1 MNRLKYYFF
10 KYQPYVLGVVF
21 FLAIFLVWTTGMAL
35 GFASLASLLAGIG
48 VFVLL
53 SALYV
58 LLMYRGVSQ
67 HHDLQALLREDAD
80 QAVLNA
86 NPQDR
91 EEISLLRERLL
102 QSIERLQG
110 SSKGGANK
118 DALYA
123 LPWYLVI
130 GQPASGK
137 STMLY
142 QSGLT
147 FPYAEREGARVAGL
161 GGTRNCDW
169 FFSSEAVL
177 LDTAGR
183 YMNNQEEAGKWRAF
197 LGLLRQ
203 HRQRRPLN
211 GLIVAVSIE
220 DILHAGADGRERLA
234 KRLRERIQEAH
245 ELLELRLP
253 IYLVFTKCDLLPGF
267 THFYRQ
273 LDAHLRD
280 EVMGKT
286 FSHEGFEQSDWGT
299 RFAAAMNELVGHW
312 QALADHQLLQQD
324 IQLTRR
330 DPAAYRLPLELA
342 ALKPLL
348 NAFVADLLRA
358 NPYQSAELLRG
369 FYFTSALDADEP
381 AHGRYA
387 SDVRDRFA
395 LAAPGNDAAADSQ
408 TEPLFIA
415 SLFRKVIIPDQHLVA
430 LYTSN
435 RREHRRKAAWVGAA
449 SLAGLLL
456 CAAWGW
462 SYSNNKAAIQ
472 AVAANLDSA
481 RQQDA
486 AAPQQYTA
494 WNSLDQLRQAAAEL
508 YARHRTDGVPL
519 AMRMGLYRGHDIE
532 PFVRQAYFAQLEKV
546 MLKPTADNLTRSLYL
561 LSSIKIYQ
569 RNAPRLETVS
579 GIDSVEPRALPVD
592 NRAQSV
598 ATFGQTT
605 LDTYLMLSK
614 AQREQAQPAVLKVR
628 IPDYWYPAIYKQV
641 PRPAGQSAQASGEG
655 EDYQFAGRQIAFYS
669 DQIREPDVPRI
680 LNNAFL
686 VSSSRNYINSLL
698 TRSLRA
704 IETITLESDTLF
716 AFGRADFQSLQ
727 TAGQRQLSS
736 IANKLLNTPN
746 VGKIVITGHADQ
758 IGDRQSNLQVS
769 RQRAQTIKTYLV
781 GKGLPAELVDAVGAG
796 SDKPLVRCNMQAPR
810 AELIQCLEPNRRVEI
825 EVRALD

>member
-312 QALADHQLLQQD
+312 QALAAHQLLHQD

-330 DPAAYRLPLELA
+330 A
-342 ALKPLL
+342 
-348 NAFVADLLRA
+348 
-358 NPYQSAELLRG
+358 
-369 FYFTSALDADEP
+369 
-381 AHGRYA
+381 
-387 SDVRDRFA
+387 
-395 LAAPGNDAAADSQ
+395 
-408 TEPLFIA
+408 
-415 SLFRKVIIPDQHLVA
+415 
-430 LYTSN
+430 
-435 RREHRRKAAWVGAA
+435 
-449 SLAGLLL
+449 
-456 CAAWGW
+456 
-462 SYSNNKAAIQ
+462 
-472 AVAANLDSA
+472 
-481 RQQDA
+481 
-486 AAPQQYTA
+486 
-494 WNSLDQLRQAAAEL
+494 
-508 YARHRTDGVPL
+508 
-519 AMRMGLYRGHDIE
+519 
-532 PFVRQAYFAQLEKV
+532 
-546 MLKPTADNLTRSLYL
+546 
-561 LSSIKIYQ
+561 
-569 RNAPRLETVS
+569 
-579 GIDSVEPRALPVD
+579 
-592 NRAQSV
+592 
-598 ATFGQTT
+598 
-605 LDTYLMLSK
+605 
-614 AQREQAQPAVLKVR
+614 
-628 IPDYWYPAIYKQV
+628 
-641 PRPAGQSAQASGEG
+641 
-655 EDYQFAGRQIAFYS
+655 
-669 DQIREPDVPRI
+669 
-680 LNNAFL
+680 
-686 VSSSRNYINSLL
+686 
-698 TRSLRA
+698 
-704 IETITLESDTLF
+704 
-716 AFGRADFQSLQ
+716 
-727 TAGQRQLSS
+727 
-736 IANKLLNTPN
+736 
-746 VGKIVITGHADQ
+746 
-758 IGDRQSNLQVS
+758 
-769 RQRAQTIKTYLV
+769 
-781 GKGLPAELVDAVGAG
+781 
-796 SDKPLVRCNMQAPR
+796 
-810 AELIQCLEPNRRVEI
+810 
-825 EVRALD
+825 